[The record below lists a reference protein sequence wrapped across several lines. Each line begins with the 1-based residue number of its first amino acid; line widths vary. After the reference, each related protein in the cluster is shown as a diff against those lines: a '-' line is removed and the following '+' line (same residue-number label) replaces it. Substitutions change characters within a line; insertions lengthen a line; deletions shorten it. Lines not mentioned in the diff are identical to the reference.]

1 MSPDFATDTLN
12 GIVHGLIGLSN
23 RGCNLSAAAA
33 IQIQIQHADLQF
45 GKLTAYL
52 IQQCRSLFSVNKQIL
67 RIELTVLWLRIKQKC
82 IQGYGFIERTVLAC
96 SGRPYHGAQA
106 AADADLGKGLKTGF
120 PIRPELTHGFYK
132 PDHSLLQQ
140 ILAVAPCQKIGVRT
154 ATNQPAVSVGQNVAC
169 SSITRLQLQSKRLV
183 CELLQIFILL
193 LHIFVHQLLYLFY
206 ELFVKLSAKI
216 CY

>member
-67 RIELTVLWLRIKQKC
+67 RIELTVLCLPARDARITEHRRLRMQ
-82 IQGYGFIERTVLAC
+82 T
-96 SGRPYHGAQA
+96 
-106 AADADLGKGLKTGF
+106 
-120 PIRPELTHGFYK
+120 
-132 PDHSLLQQ
+132 
-140 ILAVAPCQKIGVRT
+140 
-154 ATNQPAVSVGQNVAC
+154 
-169 SSITRLQLQSKRLV
+169 
-183 CELLQIFILL
+183 
-193 LHIFVHQLLYLFY
+193 
-206 ELFVKLSAKI
+206 SAKV
-216 CY
+216 